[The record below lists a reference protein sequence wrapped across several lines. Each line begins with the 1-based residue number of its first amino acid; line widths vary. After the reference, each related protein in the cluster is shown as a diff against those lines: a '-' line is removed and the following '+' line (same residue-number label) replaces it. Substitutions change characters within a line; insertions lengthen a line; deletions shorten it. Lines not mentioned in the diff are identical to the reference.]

1 MNLEL
6 LNFSM
11 FSYSLPKLAV
21 SSLYQLS
28 IKLHVVKR
36 LKKIIRQQ
44 VAFKEFSISP
54 RSFLFCNFFIG
65 VLMRIISLIYDQ
77 AQDDLFHA

>member
-1 MNLEL
+1 
-6 LNFSM
+6 M

-36 LKKIIRQQ
+36 LKRLIRQQ
-44 VAFKEFSISP
+44 VAFEEFSFSP
-54 RSFLFCNFFIG
+54 RSFLFCNSFIG